1 MTQDAPGPQTWTPGG
16 ERRPRDAAAHAA
28 GLFLLLV
35 ALTTVVMVAA
45 RVAADADQ
53 PTLAESLAAVS
64 ESRAVYGIGGVS
76 RMVSAVTL
84 AAAAWFLLNTW
95 IIRERFGSPIV
106 PILFAVSGLFT
117 LVSGACAVWL
127 AVSVPSVAGAIDA
140 FAAASSTEV
149 ADYLRWLTGKIGFA
163 IAGLALLAA
172 ARYQWRAG
180 GMLRVIAPASVVIG
194 ISMQFIWIDSATFM
208 HRVSGNAFLL
218 WIIAIGAMLA
228 TGRIERHFSA

>member
-1 MTQDAPGPQTWTPGG
+1 MTQGVSGPQTWTPGE
-16 ERRPRDAAAHAA
+16 ERRPRDAAARAA
-28 GLFLLLV
+28 GLFLLLT
-35 ALTTVVMVAA
+35 ALATVLMVAA

-53 PTLAESLAAVS
+53 VTLADSLAAVS
-64 ESRAVYGIGGVS
+64 ESRAVYGAGGVA
-76 RMVSAVTL
+76 RMVSGITL

-106 PILFAVSGLFT
+106 PILYAVSGLFT

-127 AVSVPSVAGAIDA
+127 AVSVPGTTGAIDA
-140 FAAASSTEV
+140 FAASSSTEV

-180 GMLRVIAPASVVIG
+180 GMLRVMTPVSAIIG
-194 ISMQFIWIDSATFM
+194 ILMQFIWVDSASFM
-208 HRVSGNAFLL
+208 HPINGTAFVL
-218 WIIAIGAMLA
+218 WLVAIGAMLA

>member
-1 MTQDAPGPQTWTPGG
+1 MTQGVSGPQTWTPSE
-16 ERRPRDAAAHAA
+16 ERRPRDAAARAA
-28 GLFLLLV
+28 GLFLLLT
-35 ALTTVVMVAA
+35 ALATVLMVAA

-53 PTLAESLAAVS
+53 ATPAESFAAIS
-64 ESRAVYGIGGVS
+64 ETRVVYGIGGAT
-76 RMVSAVTL
+76 RMVSGVTL

-106 PILFAVSGLFT
+106 PILLAVSGLFT

-127 AVSVPSVAGAIDA
+127 AVSVPAAPGAIDS

-163 IAGLALLAA
+163 LAGLALLAA

-180 GMLRVIAPASVVIG
+180 GMLRRIAPVSAIIG
-194 ISMQFIWIDSATFM
+194 ILMQFIWVDSATFM
-208 HRVSGNAFLL
+208 HPINGTAFVL
-218 WIIAIGAMLA
+218 WLVAIGAMLA
-228 TGRIERHFSA
+228 TGRIERHFSS